1 MSSKVVEIIA
11 IVLSILCVIG
21 SFIVGNAIADILRE
35 SEVKWV
41 LISIIAGGIGVL
53 PLYIF
58 SSILENQE
66 DISSNLYSLRVDF
79 DKYKKDNK

>member
-11 IVLSILCVIG
+11 IVLSILCVIV

>member
-41 LISIIAGGIGVL
+41 LISIISGGIGVL